1 MSNPEPGLGPLVEPG
16 PELTVSE
23 RARYARHLLLDQI
36 GELGQRRLR
45 AARVLVIG
53 AGGLGSP
60 ALQYLAGAGIGR
72 LTVVDD
78 DDVDLGNLQRQ
89 VIHRESTIGTPKVE
103 SARQR
108 LAELSSAV
116 EVRSV
121 CARVDADT
129 IGGLLEGHHLVL
141 DGSDNFHTRY
151 LVSDACE
158 IAGIPLVWGT
168 LDRFRGQVS
177 VFWSAP
183 PAPTPPVTLRD
194 LYPSPPPAGS
204 VPTCAEAGVVG
215 ALCGIVGSMMAAEA
229 VKLVTGAGRSLLGRL
244 LLVDAAD
251 MSTRSVAVHPDP
263 HREPVTELTDPD
275 PLVCGTEP
283 GAPGGGEGSVTAV
296 PTVSPTELDAEL
308 RSPRPPVLVDV
319 RGAGERAIARIEPS
333 VWLPLEAVAEDA
345 ADPTGVLRRAVSP
358 GTELVV
364 YCKAGVRSARAAGW
378 IRDAGLTRVRSL
390 DGGIDAWTR
399 QIDPTLP
406 GY

>member
-1 MSNPEPGLGPLVEPG
+1 MTDHAAGLPPLVEPG

-23 RARYARHLLLDQI
+23 RARYARHLLLDRI
-36 GELGQRRLR
+36 GEPGQRRLR

-60 ALQYLAGAGIGR
+60 ALQYLAGAGVGR

-89 VIHRESTIGTPKVE
+89 VIHRESAIGTPKVE
-103 SARQR
+103 SARSR

-116 EVRSV
+116 EVRAV
-121 CARVDADT
+121 RTRVDAST
-129 IGGLLEGHHLVL
+129 IGELIDGHHLVL

-158 IAGIPLVWGT
+158 IAGVPVVWAT

-183 PAPTPPVTLRD
+183 PAPTPAVTLRD
-194 LYPSPPPAGS
+194 VYPSPPPAGS
-204 VPTCAEAGVVG
+204 VPTCAEAGVIG

-229 VKLVTGAGRSLLGRL
+229 VKLITGAGRSLLGRL

-251 MSTRSVAVHPDP
+251 MSTRSVTLHRDP
-263 HREPVTELTDPD
+263 NRAPVTELAAPSAQECGIDPD
-275 PLVCGTEP
+275 D
-283 GAPGGGEGSVTAV
+283 GAGEVPVV
-296 PTVSPTELDAEL
+296 PTVSPAELAAEL
-308 RSPRPPVLVDV
+308 RSPHPPVVVDV
-319 RGAGERAIARIEPS
+319 RAAGERAIARIEPS